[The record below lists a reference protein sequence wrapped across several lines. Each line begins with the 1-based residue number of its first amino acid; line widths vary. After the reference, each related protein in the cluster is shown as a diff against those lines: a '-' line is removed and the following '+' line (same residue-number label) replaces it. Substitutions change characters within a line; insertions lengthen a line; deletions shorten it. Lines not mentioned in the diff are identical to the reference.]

1 MGRYN
6 SGWCFA
12 IPYLV
17 HSAPS
22 LGIGA
27 ERTKKNSQSC
37 KDNNI
42 IILSGVYVVEKM
54 KYTHTNHHIKVRA
67 YGQQDKDPSQMNSMS

>member
-1 MGRYN
+1 MGRFN
-6 SGWCFA
+6 AGRCFVV
-12 IPYLV
+12 PYLV
-17 HSAPS
+17 HSAPR
-22 LGIGA
+22 LGISA
-27 ERTKKNSQSC
+27 EGTKKNSKRC

-67 YGQQDKDPSQMNSMS
+67 YGQQNKDPSQMKSMS